1 MWPAFKPQLLIRN
14 EKGIVRAFT
23 MKGRNWLFLA
33 VGTWVVIA
41 TASWANALVAP
52 LLTPLA
58 LESGGASDCHNP
70 DVSADGRF
78 VVFVSAADN
87 LVANDSNGA
96 FDVFARDRQ
105 LGKTLL
111 VSVNMSGTKMG
122 NAGSQSPTISSNGQ
136 FVVFESAASDLAPND
151 ANNTSDVFLRDLVAE
166 TTTLVSV
173 STNAVSPGNLESTA
187 PTITPDGRY
196 VLFASRASNLAAGD
210 TNNAVDLFV
219 RDMVAGT
226 MTLVTRDAADAFSC
240 AGRAVIWDGNRQIS
254 DDGRWVAFQ
263 SPATNLISGDANGK
277 LDVFIRDLQTSTSFA
292 ATVNATGTGLG
303 SGDSQGI
310 SMEVSGRYMVFQ
322 SASSNLVASDANT
335 MLDVFLRDRVAGLTT
350 LVSVNTNGV
359 SSGTGSSGSP
369 LLNKQGNVVVFFS
382 TANDLVSAGTNSSG
396 AGLFHRDLAGGTTTL
411 IASGVS
417 LLSYAPA
424 ARFVPVLSA
433 DGRFVLH
440 LNPSNNLTLYDS
452 VATTNTMIA
461 TNVLGADVVMT
472 DDANWIAY
480 VGAPETTGVR
490 NIYLFDQ
497 LAGKTELI
505 SVREPSLPVNTGSS
519 ASRMIPGGVSSNGQ
533 FAVFESYASDL
544 DPGDTNHTS
553 DVWVGDLKAGSNA
566 WYRLNTRV
574 TGFSRGPARR
584 PVISEDGRW
593 VAYEA
598 IPDSTPLAGLATRF
612 NLYAFDRVAETN
624 VLIAGVGKVSAPS
637 FPVFSQQ
644 GGIMAFQSSETGVG
658 GYATTVG
665 QVYYRDLAS
674 KSNRLVSLNYQ
685 GTAPGS
691 AASSNPTLSPDG
703 RYVAYLS
710 SASGLVTNTTS
721 GINAF
726 LWDSATGSNIVVSGP
741 GSTIRPVTR
750 VGLAANGT
758 LLAFERLT
766 NTYLFDV
773 GNQTSTLTLT
783 DAVNVAFSVDGRF
796 AACER
801 RASYSPLDTNATT
814 DVYLIDRTNG
824 LASLVSVNPD
834 GTASGNNRSLSP
846 LITPDARYVLFRSR
860 ATNLAVND
868 TNGMSDV
875 FLRDLTLGRTILL
888 SINREAN
895 GTGNS
900 FSGSPVMSADGSTV
914 LFETYASDLITS
926 DYNDARDIMVLRLS
940 RSDTD
945 GDGLPDDWE
954 LAYFNG
960 LQRNG
965 TGDSDGD
972 GQTDGMEFQAGTD
985 PTNVGS
991 ILRVITLS
999 PPSAGP
1005 VQVFWSAVPGKTYRI
1020 QFKVSVSDPIWSDL
1034 AGDVTAM
1041 DTTGVK
1047 EDASVGA
1054 APERYYLVLLVQ

>member
-1 MWPAFKPQLLIRN
+1 
-14 EKGIVRAFT
+14 
-23 MKGRNWLFLA
+23 MKGRNRLFLS
-33 VGTWVVIA
+33 VGTCVVIT

-78 VVFVSAADN
+78 VVFVSGADN
-87 LVANDSNGA
+87 LVTNDSNAA
-96 FDVFARDRQ
+96 FDVFVRDRQ

-111 VSVNMSGTKMG
+111 VSMNLSGTKSG
-122 NAGSQSPTISSNGQ
+122 NGASQAPTISSNGQ
-136 FVVFESAASDLAPND
+136 FIVFESVARDLIQD
-151 ANNTSDVFLRDLVAE
+151 DTNNVSDVFLRDLATG
-166 TTTLVSV
+166 TTTLISV
-173 STNAVSPGNLESTA
+173 STNDVRPGNLESSA
-187 PTITPDGRY
+187 PNITPDGRY

-219 RDMVAGT
+219 RDTVAGT
-226 MTLVTRDAADAFSC
+226 TTLVTRDATNAFSF
-240 AGRAVIWDGNRQIS
+240 AGRAVIWDGSPQIS

-277 LDVFIRDLQTSTSFA
+277 LDVFVRDLQTSLSFA

-303 SGDSQGI
+303 NGDSQGA
-310 SMEVSGRYMVFQ
+310 SMDVSGRYMVFQ
-322 SASSNLVASDANT
+322 SASSDLVASDTNT
-335 MLDVFLRDRVAGLTT
+335 MLDVFLRDRVAGPTT
-350 LVSVNTNGV
+350 LVSVNTNGL

-382 TANDLVSAGTNSSG
+382 TANDLVSADTNSSG
-396 AGLFHRDLAGGTTTL
+396 AGLFRRDLAGGTTTL

-440 LNPSNNLTLYDS
+440 LDPSNNLTLYDS
-452 VATTNTMIA
+452 VATTNTVIA
-461 TNVLGADVVMT
+461 TNVLGADAVMT

-480 VGAPETTGVR
+480 SGAPETTGVR
-490 NIYLFDQ
+490 NIYLFNQ
-497 LAGKTELI
+497 LAGTTELI
-505 SVREPSLPVNTGSS
+505 SVREPSLPVNTGTA
-519 ASRMIPGGVSSNGQ
+519 ASRVMPGGVSSNGQ

-544 DPGDTNHTS
+544 DSSDTNRTS
-553 DVWVGDLKAGSNA
+553 DVWIGDLNANSNGWFRLSTQVAGLA
-566 WYRLNTRV
+566 
-574 TGFSRGPARR
+574 RGPVRR
-584 PVISEDGRW
+584 PVISDDGRW

-598 IPDSTPLAGLATRF
+598 IPDSTPLAGLGTRF
-612 NLYAFDRVAETN
+612 SLYAFDRVAQTN
-624 VLIAGVGKVSAPS
+624 VLLAGVGKASAPS

-644 GGIMAFQSSETGVG
+644 GGFMAFQSSETGVG

-665 QVYYRDLAS
+665 QVYYRDMALG
-674 KSNRLVSLNYQ
+674 SNRLVTLNYL
-685 GTAPGS
+685 GTAAGA
-691 AASSNPTLSPDG
+691 AASFNPAITQDG
-703 RYVAYLS
+703 RYVAYLTM
-710 SASGLVTNTTS
+710 ARDLVTNT
-721 GINAF
+721 INTGMVSAF
-726 LWDSATGSNIVVSGP
+726 LWDSVSGVNLLLSGR
-741 GSTIRPVTR
+741 GSASTPVTR
-750 VGLAANGT
+750 LSFPSADLV
-758 LLAFERLT
+758 AFERQT
-766 NTYLFDV
+766 NTYLFDIV
-773 GNQTSTLTLT
+773 NQNSGTTLT
-783 DAVNVAFSVDGRF
+783 DAVNVAFSADGRF
-796 AACER
+796 VVCER
-801 RASYSPLDTNATT
+801 RNSYSLLDSNSTT

-824 LASLVSVNPD
+824 QASLVSVNPD
-834 GTASGNNRSLSP
+834 GTAAGNSRSLSP

-860 ATNLAVND
+860 ASNLAAND

-888 SINREAN
+888 SINRNAT
-895 GTGNS
+895 GTGNQ
-900 FSGSPVMSADGSTV
+900 FSGNPVMSADGSTI
-914 LFETYASDLITS
+914 LFETYASDLITG
-926 DYNDARDIMVLRLS
+926 DYNDAHDIMVLRLS

-960 LQRNG
+960 LQRDG

-972 GQTDGMEFQAGTD
+972 GQSDGMEFQAGTD

-1005 VQVFWSAVPGKTYRI
+1005 VQVFWSAVPGKTYRV
-1020 QFKVSVSDPIWSDL
+1020 QFKASVSDPTWNDL
-1034 AGDVTAM
+1034 AGDVTAT
-1041 DTTGVK
+1041 DATGVK
-1047 EDASVGA
+1047 EDASAGTA
-1054 APERYYLVLLVQ
+1054 AERYYRVLLVQ